1 MRQFLALFFLFAIP
15 CAHTHASTSFFDNA
29 KVHVNTIID
38 EGDLELYVPLYTYH
52 MPYAYPPEKISQYTE
67 IPLGIGLGKGRYNKN
82 NNWEG
87 IYGMTFKDS
96 HGIYQYMAGYA
107 LIPNWNLSSNGN
119 WKIGAGAT
127 VFMMSRQ
134 DINNYIPFPGL
145 LPVGSLSYKNASL
158 QTAFVPGGDGF
169 GNVLFTW
176 AKWSF
181 N

>member
-15 CAHTHASTSFFDNA
+15 CVHTHASTSFFDNA
-29 KVHVNTIID
+29 KVHVNAIID
-38 EGDLELYVPLYTYH
+38 QGDWELYVPLYTYH
-52 MPYAYPPEKISQYTE
+52 MPYAYSPEKISQYTE
-67 IPLGIGLGKGRYNKN
+67 IPLGIGLGKGHYNKN

-87 IYGMTFKDS
+87 IYGMAFKDS

-107 LIPNWNLSSNGN
+107 WIPNWNLSSNGN

-181 N
+181 H

>member
-1 MRQFLALFFLFAIP
+1 MRKQLATLILFSAYCSPAL
-15 CAHTHASTSFFDNA
+15 SVMSFIDNA
-29 KVHVNTIID
+29 KSRVNTIIEKGSW
-38 EGDLELYVPLYTYH
+38 EGYLPLYSYH
-52 MPYAYPPEKISQYTE
+52 LPYAYPPEKISQYTE
-67 IPLGIGLGKGRYNKN
+67 IPLGFGIGKGIYNKN

-96 HGIYQYMAGYA
+96 HGKYQFMGGYGW
-107 LIPNWNLSSNGN
+107 IPNWNISKDGH

-127 VFMMSRQ
+127 VFIMSRQ

-145 LPVGSLSYKNASL
+145 LPVGSISYKNASL
-158 QTAFVPGGDGF
+158 QTSFIPGGDGF

-181 N
+181 K

>member
-1 MRQFLALFFLFAIP
+1 MSKRLATLVLFSIFFSPALSAM
-15 CAHTHASTSFFDNA
+15 SFIDKA
-29 KVHVNTIID
+29 KVRVNAIID
-38 EGDLELYVPLYTYH
+38 KGDWELYVPLYTYH
-52 MPYAYPPEKISQYTE
+52 MPYAYSPEKISQYTH
-67 IPLGIGLGKGRYNKN
+67 IPLGIGLGKGSYNKN

-107 LIPNWNLSSNGN
+107 WIPNWNLSNNGN

-145 LPVGSLSYKNASL
+145 LPVGSISYKKANL

>member
-1 MRQFLALFFLFAIP
+1 MKPRLATFILFSILSTPALCVVSLVDAAKTRATAIVE
-15 CAHTHASTSFFDNA
+15 NG
-29 KVHVNTIID
+29 NW
-38 EGDLELYVPLYTYH
+38 DLYLPLYTYH
-52 MPYAYPPEKISQYTE
+52 MPYAYSPEKISQYTD
-67 IPLGIGLGKGRYNKN
+67 IPLGIGFGKGRYNKN

-107 LIPNWNLSSNGN
+107 WIPNWNISKNGN

-127 VFMMSRQ
+127 VFLMSRQ

-145 LPVGSLSYKNASL
+145 LPVGSISYKNASL

-181 N
+181 K

>member
-1 MRQFLALFFLFAIP
+1 MSKLLAILFLLAAHGAHAQSTPSFIDKAKARVDAIIEQGNW
-15 CAHTHASTSFFDNA
+15 D
-29 KVHVNTIID
+29 
-38 EGDLELYVPLYTYH
+38 LYVPLYTYH
-52 MPYAYPPEKISQYTE
+52 MPYAYSPEKISQYTD
-67 IPLGIGLGKGRYNKN
+67 IPLGIGLGKGYLNKN

-107 LIPNWNLSSNGN
+107 WIPNWNISNDGN

-145 LPVGSLSYKNASL
+145 LPVGSISYKNASL

>member
-1 MRQFLALFFLFAIP
+1 MSKLLTILFLFA
-15 CAHTHASTSFFDNA
+15 AQYTHAQSTPSFIDNA
-29 KVHVNTIID
+29 KARVNTIIEQGNWD
-38 EGDLELYVPLYTYH
+38 LYVPLYTYH
-52 MPYAYPPEKISQYTE
+52 MPYAYTPEKISQYTH
-67 IPLGIGLGKGRYNKN
+67 IPLGIGLGKGYYNKN

-107 LIPNWNLSSNGN
+107 WIPSWKLSNNGN
-119 WKIGAGAT
+119 WKVGAGAT
-127 VFMMSRQ
+127 VFLMSRQ

-145 LPVGSLSYKNASL
+145 LPVGSISYKKASL